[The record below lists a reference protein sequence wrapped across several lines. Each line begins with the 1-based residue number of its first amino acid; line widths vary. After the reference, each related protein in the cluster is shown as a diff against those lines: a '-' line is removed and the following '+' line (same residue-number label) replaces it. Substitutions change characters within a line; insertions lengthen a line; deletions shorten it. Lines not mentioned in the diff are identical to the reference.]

1 MLIQSK
7 YTKIFHSKDL
17 TRQKYDELYDF
28 AVLIQNHKNTVSQ
41 HVNDNLLHFLEYNKF
56 QFIKEMRERFKD
68 VIPSSFDAQLYTQV
82 FTCYQ
87 NKFDAIQHKL
97 VFEVVTFKG
106 FEFYKRDT
114 KKYNKGDLK
123 KVVIDQKQTPLS
135 NCLTYLAR
143 YANENIINYINSNIN
158 KCDEKKREFYSN
170 ILRCCE
176 KYGFERLYNLALS
189 KRKRIVKHYSEYPIE
204 FKSLSFS
211 GRCRKTK
218 IIDYNHR
225 FGSVI
230 NSFISLSG
238 IGRKSF
244 DIPISFNK
252 GWHGNMKDY
261 RKKNPDYEYTLAFNE
276 KEHQVNIHLCKDGER
291 YIPQVRGKTVGI
303 DVNCKHN
310 LFSLSDET
318 TYDYDRKLVND
329 FCKLSLEIDKL
340 KEKNKEYKVGKR
352 KQQKL
357 DTLKSKMIK
366 SEQQIIADMC
376 KTLQSQG
383 VGHIVMEDLDN
394 GFGKCYVKDK
404 DNEDINYNRKVKFL
418 GLSSLKQEVEH
429 IARKY
434 DIAVSTVQASYTSK
448 MCPVCGCIEDENRP
462 NQETFECIECGHKDN
477 ADFNAAKNIKNRVL
491 VTVLRE
497 SLLKQL
503 DNGAFEPKKLKREK
517 VKEVLLSFRR
527 TLQETAMSE
536 CTNCSVTTFEYV

>member
-7 YTKIFHSKDL
+7 YTKMFHSKDL

-41 HVNDNLLHFLEYNKF
+41 YVNNNLLHFLECNKF
-56 QFIKEMRERFKD
+56 QFIKEMREHFKD
-68 VIPSSFDAQLYTQV
+68 VIPSSFDSQLYTQV

-87 NKFDAIQHKL
+87 NKFDAIQRKL
-97 VFEVVTFKG
+97 VFETFAFKG

-114 KKYNKGDLK
+114 KNHKKGDLK
-123 KVVIDQKQTPLS
+123 KVIVEKKQTPLS

-143 YANENIINYINSNIN
+143 YGNENTINYISSNIN

-176 KYGFERLYNLALS
+176 KFGFERLLNLALS
-189 KRKRIVKHYSEYPIE
+189 KRKRVVKYYSEYPIE
-204 FKSLSFS
+204 FKSLTFS
-211 GRCRKTK
+211 GRCRKTR
-218 IIDYNHR
+218 IIDYNRR
-225 FGSVI
+225 FSSKI

-238 IGRKSF
+238 VSRKSF
-244 DIPISFNK
+244 DIPVTFNK
-252 GWHGNMKDY
+252 DWHGNMKDY
-261 RKKNPDYEYTLAFNE
+261 RKKNPDYEYAITFDERN
-276 KEHQVNIHLCKDGER
+276 HQVNIHLCKDGER
-291 YIPQVRGKTVGI
+291 YIPQANGNTVGI

-318 TYDYDRKLVND
+318 IYDCDRKLVND

-357 DTLKSKMIK
+357 DTLKSKMVK
-366 SEQQIIADMC
+366 SEQQLIANMC
-376 KTLQSQG
+376 KALHLQG

-448 MCPVCGCIEDENRP
+448 MCPICGCIEDENRP
-462 NQETFECIECGHKDN
+462 NQEIFECVECGHKDN
-477 ADFNAAKNIKNRVL
+477 ADFNAAKNIRNRVL
-491 VTVLRE
+491 VTVLQE

-503 DNGAFEPKKLKREK
+503 DNGTFEPKKLKREK

-527 TLQETAMSE
+527 ILQNVGNGCIESGMTA
-536 CTNCSVTTFEYV
+536 FDYV